1 MARTRL
7 GKMPYVIV
15 FCLVVVLV
23 LLASGLG
30 VVTDMS
36 LKGLDRDD
44 GASITLSDAMA

>member
-30 VVTDMS
+30 VVTDIPS
-36 LKGLDRDD
+36 RDST
-44 GASITLSDAMA
+44 ATTSPQSPYRTPWA

>member
-30 VVTDMS
+30 VVTDMP
-36 LKGLDRDD
+36 LKGTTSPQSPYRTPW
-44 GASITLSDAMA
+44 A